1 LVEDGA
7 LAPKNVEFG
16 REIGFGGGSRKL
28 VFVVVVE
35 WHH

>member
-7 LAPKNVEFG
+7 LSPENVEIE
-16 REIGFGGGSRKL
+16 REIGFGGGSKKL
-28 VFVVVVE
+28 VLVVVVE